1 MPYMAVNIPG
11 LAAVSAP
18 LYASSVAATAD
29 QSSAFAAGETAPGER
44 TSPSAFLK
52 KGKDLAWRMAGA
64 FNEYSRS
71 RLGVDLRALDPKSY
85 AAVGVSDAVVAGGM
99 AMSAEGE
106 DEKVSLDDA
115 STPASPDPAPGP
127 GEKSL
132 FRKIL
137 GYYFDT
143 PVLSMTTM
151 GLTEFAVL
159 ASALHYGVSLIAA
172 HSDPS
177 IEPQFVVHEAHKI
190 AKLGAMIVG
199 LATILFGENAFP
211 KFMRPAVRPFL
222 RLAGFAG
229 PPLRF
234 LGRLLTFGKKA
245 KSTSDAK
252 ADENART
259 QATAMERAAE
269 VASLPGEM
277 LSFVGETLEDPKIRD
292 NGFILGA
299 AQEIRR
305 RYDRPIFDHPYLG
318 SYSTA
323 DLRIWGSELV
333 INGLYVYPLVALSLG
348 IPFFETVG
356 PALGISLAATLSTS
370 RMTKIWG
377 ETAEYMGRIVV
388 GRTAI
393 FSFANTIS
401 PLAAILLKTGTM
413 SAAGGFLIQFGLT
426 MAMSLAALGLIRP
439 PRDKK

>member
-1 MPYMAVNIPG
+1 MTYTAVNIPG
-11 LAAVSAP
+11 LSAVSAP
-18 LYASSVAATAD
+18 LYASSAATTLD
-29 QSSAFAAGETAPGER
+29 RSSALAAGETAPSER

-52 KGKDLAWRMAGA
+52 RGKDLARQMAGA
-64 FNEYSRS
+64 FNEYSLS
-71 RLGVDLRALDPKSY
+71 RLGVDLRALNPKSY
-85 AAVGVSDAVVAGGM
+85 AAVDVSDAVVAGGM
-99 AMSAEGE
+99 AMSAEGA
-106 DEKVSLDDA
+106 DEGAARDDA
-115 STPASPDPAPGP
+115 TTPAGPDPSPGD
-127 GEKSL
+127 GQTGL
-132 FRKIL
+132 FRKIIR
-137 GYYFDT
+137 YYFDT

-159 ASALHYGVSLIAA
+159 ASALHFGVSLIAA
-172 HSDPS
+172 QSDPS
-177 IEPQFVVHEAHKI
+177 IETQFVVHEAPKI

-211 KFMRPAVRPFL
+211 KFMRPAVRPL
-222 RLAGFAG
+222 LGLARFAG

-234 LGRLLTFGKKA
+234 LGRILTFGKKA
-245 KSTSDAK
+245 NAK
-252 ADENART
+252 ADESATR
-259 QATAMERAAE
+259 QAGVMEHAAE
-269 VASLPGEM
+269 IASLPGEM

-305 RYDRPIFDHPYLG
+305 RYDRSIFEHPYLG

-323 DLRIWGSELV
+323 DLRIWGSELL

-370 RMTKIWG
+370 RMTKVWG

-413 SAAGGFLIQFGLT
+413 SAWGGFLIQFGLT

-439 PRDKK
+439 PKDKK